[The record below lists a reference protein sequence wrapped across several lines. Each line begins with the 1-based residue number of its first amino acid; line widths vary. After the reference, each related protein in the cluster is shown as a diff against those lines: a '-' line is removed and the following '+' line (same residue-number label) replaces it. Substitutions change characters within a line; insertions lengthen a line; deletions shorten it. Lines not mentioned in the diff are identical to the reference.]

1 MKEADKNPLAKIKN
15 IKKKSV
21 NNYYVYLGPQNLPME
36 TDLLFKSFFFKV

>member
-15 IKKKSV
+15 IKISV